1 MALRAG
7 DQWHDRLADLGA
19 IPMSGPSSTAGGRA
33 TEAGMSFQASVAAWF
48 AAHLV
53 ADMPVGEKFGM
64 PDDTRLVELQCETAD
79 PMDDVVARLAN
90 GGKIFV
96 QCKTKAGLDRT
107 PDSALGRTIFQLVG
121 LYRDVARAAG
131 TAQIVAVLAV
141 QESAPRK
148 LDNLEEACRMFDAG
162 GTWAAVTALL
172 PVARREALAL
182 FEDHVRTAWATRE
195 PIGPSDDDLVAMARL
210 FRIARFPEPA
220 KGAEWR
226 LASHLLGGRLY
237 GSADKGE
244 QPMFALVDICRRA
257 IRSGAPQDRNGLL
270 RSLRSAGHPE
280 IAAPGFD
287 ADIAAI
293 LAYSTQERE
302 RLKKHTV
309 LPLDGIAP
317 IERDCLRPLLSA
329 ARDGSLLVTGEPGAG
344 KTGVLLRLAD
354 LAEQEPGPVLFMSVE
369 RFSGFT
375 QRRNFRDELGI
386 VHDILDVLAAW
397 PGDTPG
403 VLIIDA
409 LDASRGGPSEQVLAT
424 FIADAVAKIGERWSV
439 VASIRSF
446 DLRNGQRFRDLMRGS
461 PPDQRFME
469 KELAGVRH
477 FHVARLSAGELA
489 AIAAGSPAL
498 EDVESTAPDKVKE
511 LLRNIF
517 NLSLAAEL
525 LASGVEAEAIRHLAT
540 QSELISRYEDVRLTG
555 HRMQRAAKAAVTQ
568 MIQRRRL
575 IVPSTAIEHDAV
587 DDVRASGV
595 LVSAGR
601 DQVAFAHHIL
611 FDHIAGRF
619 YLDAS
624 DPEELREQL
633 PSDAATGLLLG
644 PALRFALER
653 LWNEG
658 GASHD
663 STWLFLLNLASED
676 KADPVL
682 LSTALRT
689 AAEQVEV
696 PSDIDGLRLALMASE
711 HATAPGKLL
720 GQISRFVGMTT
731 GQLAP
736 DKASASAAL
745 AWMLVARFA
754 AASTDPRAVDAAR
767 ILLMAYSDRIEL
779 NDASVLAAFG
789 EAARTLLSAAW
800 STYAAH
806 PTMASAAIRFV
817 TRSYGSDCAASR
829 ALLERILEDRF
840 EQHASS
846 EAPWLADGVLSI
858 YPHDPDFVVRIY
870 GTLFE
875 RDVTDQSKTWMGGTA
890 SRILPLTSTHRQDYE
905 HARWKLSQS
914 LPLFLKDSPA
924 AATRAVIGAV
934 RGLNLKRCS
943 GRGQTLPAITEL
955 DANGRRVKVIDDY
968 LSLQDWRVKE
978 SHDPEILTRFVS
990 FLTEC
995 AEAAFRT
1002 VVETAL
1008 KEATNAAV
1016 WSRILGTAADRE
1028 PVVDDLLAPL
1038 VLQLRFLEMSGVT
1051 RDAIIFLVAV
1061 YPRLAQEPRRAL
1073 EEHFLQDGFLDD
1085 ERQARLLS
1093 RFLSDVPAEQLA
1105 TKAMRAKRT
1114 ALDVAGHLTGN
1125 RPAMEM
1131 SVGWAPTDDFVSSM
1145 LQRSGANLEQSP
1157 DREVQ
1162 AASRLVEDAVKG
1174 LPQDA
1179 DASALA
1185 VLWEHAANLARL
1197 LDAAVAAPPH
1207 PQLTHSSWGA
1217 LSNAVEKLAASK
1229 AYEPGASGMPE
1240 LNELIELIDRL
1251 SASPY
1256 PEPTDETSKGM
1267 SWGNWDVRVYA
1278 AESIASL
1285 ARRFVSQRPDLLD
1298 RMERCLDDPE
1308 PTVRHQVSARVN
1320 ALWYEAHDRMLQL
1333 MDKVVEQETHREALA
1348 FFVSGPLRAMARE
1361 YPDRTAQLLSRL
1373 LNKILPTS
1381 EEDTRE
1387 GRDSFTDAAANLIAY
1402 LFVARG
1408 SHVAWH
1414 WIELWVKDLQ
1424 HGARFLT
1431 FMLHSLREVFFFAYG
1446 PTPSTEDL
1454 LMVQR
1459 LQRLVLLAAT
1469 AAAAA
1474 QEAARPHLLGSS
1486 TEEAE
1491 RWRPLFEASDE
1502 VLDQICNQL
1511 YFGAGAFNPGNRD
1524 EKEQPGLPNPGSK
1537 QRFIVDYAPILDLLD
1552 RYSQARTVYNLV
1564 GLYGFL
1570 AEGDPGAIFDR
1581 VAKLLLGAGAQ
1592 DGYHYEQLGS
1602 EGLVKLVRRY
1612 LADHRGIFDDTQ
1624 RRAKLIEILELF
1636 SGAGWPE
1643 ALRLMFELPDLLR

>member
-1 MALRAG
+1 
-7 DQWHDRLADLGA
+7 
-19 IPMSGPSSTAGGRA
+19 
-33 TEAGMSFQASVAAWF
+33 MSFQASVAAWF
-48 AAHLV
+48 AVHLV
-53 ADMPVGEKFGM
+53 ADMPVGKKFGM
-64 PDDTRLVELQCETAD
+64 AGDTRLVELQCETAD
-79 PMDDVVARLAN
+79 PIDDVVARLAN
-90 GGKIFV
+90 GGKIYV
-96 QCKTKAGLDRT
+96 QCKTQARLDRT

-121 LYRDVARAAG
+121 LYLDIARAAG
-131 TAQIVAVLAV
+131 SAQIVAVLAV
-141 QESAPRK
+141 QESAPRS
-148 LDNLEEACRMFDAG
+148 LDTLEEACRMFDLG
-162 GTWAAVTALL
+162 GTWPAVMALS
-172 PVARREALAL
+172 PAVRCEALAL
-182 FEDHVRTAWATRE
+182 FEAHVRAAWATRE
-195 PIGPSDDDLVAMARL
+195 PTGPSDDDLVAMARL
-210 FRIARFPEPA
+210 FRIARFSEPA
-220 KGAEWR
+220 EGAEWR

-237 GSADKGE
+237 GGADKGE
-244 QPMFALVDICRRA
+244 QPLLALLDISRRA
-257 IRSGAPQDRNGLL
+257 IRSGAPQNRDGLL
-270 RSLRSAGHPE
+270 RNLRSAGHPE
-280 IAAPGFD
+280 VAAPGFD
-287 ADIAAI
+287 QDISAVR
-293 LAYSTQERE
+293 AYSTQERE

-309 LPLDGIAP
+309 LPLEGIAP
-317 IERDCLRPLLSA
+317 IERDCLRPLLNA

-354 LAEQEPGPVLFMSVE
+354 LAEQEPGPVLFLSVE

-375 QRRNFRDELGI
+375 HRRNLREELGI
-386 VHDILDVLAAW
+386 VHDLLDVLAAW

-403 VLIIDA
+403 LLIIDA
-409 LDASRGGPSEQVLAT
+409 LDASRGGPSEQVLTT
-424 FIADAVAKIGERWSV
+424 FIADAVATIGERWSI

-477 FHVARLSAGELA
+477 FYVARLSAGELA
-489 AIAAGSPAL
+489 AIAAGSPEL
-498 EDVESTAPDKVKE
+498 KDLESTAPDKVKE

-525 LASGVEAEAIRHLAT
+525 LASGIEVEAIRHLAT

-568 MIQRRRL
+568 MIERRRL

-587 DDVRASGV
+587 DDVRAAGV

-601 DQVAFAHHIL
+601 DQVAFAHHVL

-663 STWLFLLNLASED
+663 STWLFLLNLASEG

-689 AAEQVEV
+689 AAEQVGV
-696 PSDIDGLRLALMASE
+696 PSDIDGLLRALKASA

-720 GQISRFVGMTT
+720 GQLSRFVGMTT
-731 GQLAP
+731 GQVP
-736 DKASASAAL
+736 PEKAAASTAL

-754 AASTDPRAVDAAR
+754 AESTDPRAVDATR
-767 ILLMAYSDRIEL
+767 MLLMAYFDRIEL

-789 EAARTLLSAAW
+789 EAARSLLSAAW
-800 STYAAH
+800 STYATH
-806 PTMASAAIRFV
+806 PVMAPAAIRFV

-846 EAPWLADGVLSI
+846 EAPWLADGVRSI

-870 GTLFE
+870 GTLFA

-905 HARWKLSQS
+905 HARWQLGQS
-914 LPLFLKDSPA
+914 LQPFLKDRPA
-924 AATRAVIGAV
+924 EATRAVISAV
-934 RGLNLKRCS
+934 RGLNLERRS
-943 GRGQTLPAITEL
+943 GRGQKPPTVTNI
-955 DANGRRVKVIDDY
+955 DIDGRLVKVIDDY
-968 LSLQDWRVKE
+968 LTLQDWRAKE
-978 SHDPEILTRFVS
+978 SYDSEVLTSFVS
-990 FLTEC
+990 FLRDC
-995 AEAAFRT
+995 SAEVFRT
-1002 VVETAL
+1002 VVDTAL
-1008 KEATNAAV
+1008 HEATNAAV
-1016 WSRILGTAADRE
+1016 WSRILGIAADRG
-1028 PVVDDLLAPL
+1028 PLADDVLVPL
-1038 VLQLRFLEMSGVT
+1038 VLQPRFLEISGVT
-1051 RDAIIFLVAV
+1051 RDAIMFLVAA
-1061 YPRLAQEPRRAL
+1061 YPRLAQEQRQAL

-1093 RFLSDVPAEQLA
+1093 RLLSDMPAEQLA
-1105 TKAMRAKRT
+1105 TEAMRAQRR
-1114 ALDVAGHLTGN
+1114 AFDVAGHLTGN

-1131 SVGWAPTDDFVSSM
+1131 SAGWASTDNFVDSM
-1145 LQRSGANLEQSP
+1145 LQRSGANLEESP
-1157 DREVQ
+1157 DREIR
-1162 AASRLVEDAVKG
+1162 AASRLVEEAVKA
-1174 LPQDA
+1174 LPEDA
-1179 DASALA
+1179 DASTLA
-1185 VLWEHAANLARL
+1185 VLWEHAASLARL
-1197 LDAAVAAPPH
+1197 LDAAVASPPH
-1207 PQLTHSSWGA
+1207 PKLAHSSWGA

-1229 AYEPGASGMPE
+1229 AYEPGTSGMPE
-1240 LNELIELIDRL
+1240 LNDLIALIDRL

-1256 PEPTDETSKGM
+1256 PEPPNGTSKVM

-1278 AESIASL
+1278 AESIVSL
-1285 ARRFVSQRPDLLD
+1285 APRYASRRPDLLD

-1308 PTVRHQVSARVN
+1308 PTVRHQVSARLN
-1320 ALWYEAHDRMLQL
+1320 TLWDEAHDRMLQL

-1348 FFVSGPLRAMARE
+1348 FFVSGPLRPMARQ

-1373 LNKILPTS
+1373 LNKVFPAS
-1381 EEDTRE
+1381 EEDASE
-1387 GRDSFTDAAANLIAY
+1387 GRDSFIDAAANLIAY

-1408 SHVAWH
+1408 SDVAWH
-1414 WIELWVKDLQ
+1414 WIELWVKDLP
-1424 HGARFLT
+1424 HGAKFLT
-1431 FMLHSLREVFFFAYG
+1431 SMLYGLREVFFFAYR
-1446 PTPSTEDL
+1446 PTPSAEDL
-1454 LMVQR
+1454 RMVQR

-1469 AAAAA
+1469 AAASA
-1474 QEAARPHLLGSS
+1474 QEEARPHLPASS
-1486 TEEAE
+1486 TEEAD
-1491 RWRPLFEASDE
+1491 RWQPQYEAAGK

-1511 YFGAGAFNPGNRD
+1511 HFGAGAFDSGNRD
-1524 EKEQPGLPNPGSK
+1524 DREVPGLSSPESK
-1537 QRFIVDYAPILDLLD
+1537 LRFIADYAPILDILD
-1552 RYSQARTVYNLV
+1552 RCSQARTAYNLV

-1581 VAKLLLGAGAQ
+1581 LAKLLLGAGAQ

-1612 LADHRGIFDDTQ
+1612 LADYRGIFDDAQ

-1643 ALRLMFELPDLLR
+1643 ALRLTFELPDLLR